1 MDDKTSPLKI
11 RGVGELGICGA
22 GAAVANAIYNAC
34 GVRIREFR
42 MTLDKVFAGLDG
54 AKVG

>member
-1 MDDKTSPLKI
+1 MDDKTNPLKI

-42 MTLDKVFAGLDG
+42 MTLDKGIAGLDG